1 MEPPPRTPSV
11 HEAEL
16 RLGPGVDPSSV
27 GAAVTVELCGAV
39 DHEGP
44 CRWPNHHAIDVGES
58 GTAVFRTLFVA
69 PEVDMDD
76 VHRRISSALRDSSD
90 WSVASERRPPLTS
103 DEEMSAARLDRTG
116 RTADGA

>member
-1 MEPPPRTPSV
+1 
-11 HEAEL
+11 
-16 RLGPGVDPSSV
+16 
-27 GAAVTVELCGAV
+27 
-39 DHEGP
+39 
-44 CRWPNHHAIDVGES
+44 
-58 GTAVFRTLFVA
+58 
-69 PEVDMDD
+69 MDD